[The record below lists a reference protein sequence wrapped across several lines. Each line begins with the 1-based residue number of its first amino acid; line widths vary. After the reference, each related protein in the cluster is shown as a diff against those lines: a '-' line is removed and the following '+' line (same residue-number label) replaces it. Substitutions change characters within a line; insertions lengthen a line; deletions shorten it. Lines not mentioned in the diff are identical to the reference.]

1 MSSTIDP
8 QKPPAP
14 STIDVPGIPLDRS
27 TSSSMAATHAY
38 RPDIDGLRAIAV
50 TSVVLFHAFPRRMAA
65 GFIGVDIF
73 FVISGYLISTIILSG
88 LEQGT
93 FSLGDFYRR
102 RIRRIFPALLV
113 VLVFIALAGWMVL
126 LDDEYRQLGT
136 HIASGTAFI
145 QNFVLW
151 SDSGYFDNDPQTK
164 PLLHLWS
171 LAIEEQYYIFWPLLL
186 MLVGKRRWT
195 FVGMIGPIAVASFGI
210 SVYLSYKD
218 PTAAFYSPVSRFWE
232 LMTGGF
238 LAYLA
243 LHQSD
248 LIGRYRNL
256 ASALG
261 VGLLLSALGLINPD
275 RAFPGF
281 WALMPT
287 VGAFLVILA
296 GPHAWINRTFLA
308 SRPFVACGLISYPLY
323 LWHWPLLSL
332 AHIVWPENGHATKI
346 AVVLASILLAWMTY
360 RFVEKKVRRH
370 RAPNLSSLLL
380 CGGLAM
386 MLCCGLA
393 IKNGLVSPRINSVN
407 VGSKGVTDFLAARS
421 PDGKIHDGVF
431 TLHNDRHA
439 MTLFIGDS
447 HVYQYAER
455 IYDVE
460 ERDPLKNGAIFA
472 VGAGCPPIRN
482 VYNRHFPADT
492 NCWAT
497 RHQAL
502 EQAADSR
509 ITSVVIGGFWSSYF
523 DHKGY
528 YVIDNGNQI
537 NLDTLEGRRVAF
549 AELDSEVRK
558 LKAEHKK
565 VYLLLDTPT
574 GVQFDPHAFVTSR
587 GRLERADSS
596 QLQQPVKIDGL
607 QQEIRTE
614 LIALAE
620 RDHVSTIDPESRLCT
635 KEGCIRMT
643 QTGVAVYREFS
654 HLNPDWIVN
663 HADFI
668 DSTI

>member
-8 QKPPAP
+8 QGAPAP
-14 STIDVPGIPLDRS
+14 FTIDVPGVPLDRS
-27 TSSSMAATHAY
+27 TSRSVAATHAY

-50 TSVVLFHAFPRRMAA
+50 TSVVLFHAFPRAMAA

-73 FVISGYLISTIILSG
+73 FVISGYLITTIILSG
-88 LEQGT
+88 LDQGT

-113 VLVFIALAGWMVL
+113 VLVFVALAGWMVL
-126 LDDEYRQLGT
+126 LDDEYRQLGA
-136 HIASGTAFI
+136 HIAGGTAFI

-151 SDSGYFDNDPQTK
+151 GDSGYFDNDPQSK

-171 LAIEEQYYIFWPLLL
+171 LAVEEQYYIFWPLLL
-186 MLVGKRRWT
+186 MLIGKRGRT
-195 FVGMIGPIAVASFGI
+195 FAAVVVPIVVASFGI
-210 SVYLSYKD
+210 SAYLSFTD
-218 PTAAFYSPVSRFWE
+218 TTAAFYSPVSRFWE
-232 LMTGGF
+232 LMIGGF
-238 LAYLA
+238 LAYLS
-243 LHQSD
+243 LHQSN
-248 LIGRYRNL
+248 LIGRYGNL

-261 VGLLLSALGLINPD
+261 VGLLLLGLGLINPD

-287 VGAFLVILA
+287 VGAFLIIFA

-308 SRPFVACGLISYPLY
+308 SKPFVACGLISYPLY

-332 AHIVWPENGHATKI
+332 AHIVWPENGHATKV
-346 AVVLASILLAWMTY
+346 AVVLASVLLAWMTY

-370 RAPNLSSLLL
+370 RAPDLSSLVL

-393 IKNGLVSPRINSVN
+393 IKNGLVAPRINSVN
-407 VGSKGVTDFLAARS
+407 VGSKGVSDFLAARS
-421 PDGKIHDGVF
+421 PNGKIYDGIY

-439 MTLFIGDS
+439 MTLFLGDS

-455 IYDVE
+455 IYDDE
-460 ERDPLKNGAIFA
+460 ERDPSKNGAIFA
-472 VGAGCPPIRN
+472 IGAGCPPIRN
-482 VYNRHFPADT
+482 VFNHYFPADT
-492 NCWAT
+492 NCWPT

-509 ITSVVIGGFWSSYF
+509 VTSVVIGGFWSSYF

-528 YVIDNGNQI
+528 YVLDHGNQI
-537 NLDTLEGRRVAF
+537 NLDTSEGMRVAF
-549 AELDSEVRK
+549 ADLDNEVTN
-558 LKAEHKK
+558 LQAEHKK

-574 GVQFDPHAFVTSR
+574 GAQFDPHVFVTSR
-587 GRLERADSS
+587 GRLDRADVS
-596 QLQQPVKIDGL
+596 QLQQPVKVDGL
-607 QQEIRTE
+607 QQEVRTE

-620 RDHVSTIDPESRLCT
+620 RDHVTIIDPESSMCT
-635 KEGCIRMT
+635 KAGCIRLT
-643 QTGVAVYREFS
+643 NAGVAVYREFS
-654 HLNPDWIVN
+654 HLNPDWVLN

-668 DSTI
+668 DPTI